1 MSKEHVDRLV
11 QQAADI
17 QIYKSVDTVVL
28 LVFGGTHQ
36 MMGAIGWIMSLQ
48 NWYIEVL
55 NHKV

>member
-36 MMGAIGWIMSLQ
+36 MMGAIG
-48 NWYIEVL
+48 
-55 NHKV
+55 